1 MVEWLTSFDGTTWLC
16 SLHAPSLKSALP
28 LGANHFDP
36 FESLKDELFDALP
49 SPFHKDSSVKVKEP
63 PNAKES
69 VKDVAQNS
77 AEECSNYVKEAGPRG
92 PLSRAKSSATPPV
105 PRIRDGDP
113 HIPSEKKLIVGKS

>member
-1 MVEWLTSFDGTTWLC
+1 MVEWWTSFDGSSWLC
-16 SLHAPSLKSALP
+16 SLHAPSLKSVLP
-28 LGANHFDP
+28 LGGNRSDP
-36 FESLKDELFDALP
+36 SESLKDELFDALP